1 MREHQGV
8 FEEIL
13 HKNKEYPSNQITYNL
28 LPQNHNNALI
38 QQVMKD
44 ISKSFKYLA
53 DQNQHAK
60 ILELTNQLRAII
72 PDLDSNEL
80 DMPLKAIHYRND
92 DISLPMYPELFL
104 SHPLLLTNSTSDP
117 IHLFKALKYELLTAD
132 NAFFMVS
139 FVRWSGLQLL
149 IRALDDLRKED
160 PSKKVKI
167 LTSTYLKITEP
178 KALRRLLE
186 LPNVETRVFD
196 SGRVSFHTKAYMF
209 ERKSSLNTVII
220 GSSNLTY
227 SALQTG
233 HEWNVKLPGDS
244 YYSIYENARKTFQ
257 MYWDDQKAIQLNI
270 DLITAYE
277 HEYNNKKIML
287 VNPYLA
293 AQHVDL
299 VNVMNDDNSPTK
311 KEILPNK
318 MQEGALQALKQTR
331 LNGHNKGVVIAA
343 TGTGKTYLSAFD
355 VRNFGADRVLFLA
368 HRDEIL
374 ESSRKTF
381 AKIFDEAN
389 NLCGKLTGVEKDWDK
404 PYLFSTVQTLS
415 RDGVL
420 EKFTPDY
427 FDYIIVDEFHHAE
440 ASTYR
445 RVIDYF
451 KPKFL
456 LGLTATPDRMDGR
469 DVLAICDNNVVYE
482 IRLRDALKEG
492 LLTPFRYFGLSDPT
506 IDYAQIE
513 MLGSGQFVEKELVR
527 ALNTHERVDYVINMI
542 NKFGHDGNVMTALG
556 FCASIEHARYMTD
569 EFTSRGY
576 RAAYLTGN
584 DSPDVRQDL
593 ISKLEN
599 DDNPFQI
606 IFTVNIFN
614 EGVDIPKVNLI
625 LFLRPTES
633 ATIFIQQLGRGLRK
647 VPGKE
652 YVTILDFIGN
662 YQKTFIVPLALSDQ
676 HNHKAFDR
684 DSLRI
689 AIETE
694 FADLPDGCF
703 VDLEEVSRKE
713 ILKKIENIRMDRDL
727 LLMELYNQFK
737 RELGYS
743 PELNDFLY
751 YDGAPSLHFF
761 IAKYGSWVET
771 KKKMKD
777 VSSFDVEL
785 LNNNEMLEVVQRLED
800 MLPLKWP
807 YDFSVISAA
816 FEKETITRGDVLDDL
831 AYRFGIRVSEEI
843 HGNKIDK
850 AMEKL
855 ATKLAKQQWTF
866 GNYDNGSFSGSSV
879 LQQIKAN
886 KELFNYIKDRLE
898 YGLAEFRRF
907 YRPDVFFESH
917 KNVVRYQNYTR
928 NDLIYL
934 FESPAKE
941 GTWRE
946 GVSRVG
952 DHYLL
957 FINLNKGEK
966 VADHLLY
973 HDYFVDQ
980 QHFHWQS
987 QNATSHES
995 PRGQEYIHHTSKGIH
1010 IHLFVRKFEKM
1021 HNEVLPFT
1029 YLGEIDYV
1037 SSHGDKPM
1045 NITWKLH
1052 DPIPEAMYTDFIR

>member
-1 MREHQGV
+1 MSEHKGV

-13 HKNKEYPSNQITYNL
+13 HKNKEYPANQITYNL
-28 LPQNHNNALI
+28 LPQNHNHALI

-44 ISKSFKYLA
+44 ISKTFKQLA
-53 DQNQHAK
+53 DQNQQAQ
-60 ILELTNQLRAII
+60 ILELTHQLRAMI
-72 PDLDSNEL
+72 PNLPSYEL

-92 DISLPMYPELFL
+92 DHTLPMYPELFL
-104 SHPLLLTNSTSDP
+104 SHPLLLTNSVSDP
-117 IHLFKALKYELLTAD
+117 MHLLKALKYELLTAD
-132 NAFFMVS
+132 NAYFMVS

-149 IRALDDLRKED
+149 IRALDDLRIED
-160 PSKKVKI
+160 PTKKVKI

-186 LPNVETRVFD
+186 LPNVETKVFD

-220 GSSNLTY
+220 GSSNLSF
-227 SALQTG
+227 SALKTG
-233 HEWNVKLPGDS
+233 HEWNVKLPGDT
-244 YYSIYENARKTFQ
+244 YYSIYENAKKTFD
-257 MYWDDQKAIQLNI
+257 MYWADIKAKQLNVELI
-270 DLITAYE
+270 DAYE
-277 HEYNNKKIML
+277 KEYNNKKIML

-293 AQHVDL
+293 AHHVD
-299 VNVMNDDNSPTK
+299 MADSFNDLTDNAQ
-311 KEILPNK
+311 EITPNI
-318 MQEGALQALKQTR
+318 MQQAALDALEQTR

-355 VRNFGADRVLFLA
+355 VRKFGAKKVLFLA

-374 ESSRKTF
+374 ESSKKTF
-381 AKIFDEAN
+381 SKVLN
-389 NLCGKLTGVEKDWDK
+389 NAELCGKLTGAEKEWDK

-415 RDGVL
+415 RDDVL
-420 EKFTPDY
+420 NRFNEDY
-427 FDYIIVDEFHHAE
+427 FDYIVVDEFHHAE
-440 ASTYR
+440 ATTYKK
-445 RVIDYF
+445 VINHF
-451 KPKFL
+451 NPKFL

-469 DVLAICDNNVVYE
+469 DVLTLCDNNVVYE
-482 IRLRDALKEG
+482 IRLRDALREG
-492 LLTPFRYFGLSDPT
+492 LLTPFRYFGLSDST
-506 IDYAQIE
+506 IDYNQIE
-513 MLGSGQFVEKELVR
+513 LQSNGQFVEKELVR
-527 ALNTHERVDYVINMI
+527 ALNNNERVDYIISMI
-542 NKFGHDGNVMTALG
+542 NKFGYDGRMMMGLG
-556 FCASIEHARYMTD
+556 FCASIEHARYMCE
-569 EFTSRGY
+569 EFNARGY
-576 RAAYLTGN
+576 SSAYLTGK
-584 DSPDVRQDL
+584 DSPEERQKV
-593 ISKLEN
+593 IARLE
-599 DDNPFQI
+599 DESNPLQI
-606 IFTVNIFN
+606 VFTVNIFN

-647 VPGKE
+647 VAGKE

-662 YQKTFIVPLALSDQ
+662 YQKSFIVPLALSDQ

-727 LLMELYNQFK
+727 LLMDLYNQFK

-751 YDGAPSLHFF
+751 FDGAPSVHFF
-761 IAKYGSWVET
+761 IKKYGSWVET
-771 KKKMKD
+771 KKKMQD
-777 VSSFDVEL
+777 LNSFDKQL
-785 LNNNEMLEVVQRLED
+785 LENKQMLEVIRRIEN

-807 YDFSVISAA
+807 YGFSVLAKLI
-816 FEKETITRGDVLDDL
+816 EKGIITREDVISDL
-831 AYRFGIRVSEEI
+831 SYRFALPIAEDV
-843 HGNKIDK
+843 HGSKIDK

-855 ATKLAKQQWTF
+855 SIHLPKQNWSFGKLENGKFISSDTIKQINEDGQLL
-866 GNYDNGSFSGSSV
+866 S
-879 LQQIKAN
+879 
-886 KELFNYIKDRLE
+886 YITERIE

-907 YRPDVFFESH
+907 YRPDVFFESQ
-917 KNVVRYQNYTR
+917 KNVVKYQNYTR

-957 FINLNKGEK
+957 FINLNKGGT
-966 VADHLLY
+966 VADHLQY

-987 QNATSHES
+987 QNPTSHDSE
-995 PRGQEYIHHTSKGIH
+995 RGQEFIHHVVKGRH

-1021 HNEVLPFT
+1021 HNVALPFT
-1029 YLGEIDYV
+1029 YLGEADYV
-1037 SSHGDKPM
+1037 NSHGDKPM
-1045 NITWKLH
+1045 NINWRLH
-1052 DPIPEAMYTDFIR
+1052 QPIPDALYTDFIR